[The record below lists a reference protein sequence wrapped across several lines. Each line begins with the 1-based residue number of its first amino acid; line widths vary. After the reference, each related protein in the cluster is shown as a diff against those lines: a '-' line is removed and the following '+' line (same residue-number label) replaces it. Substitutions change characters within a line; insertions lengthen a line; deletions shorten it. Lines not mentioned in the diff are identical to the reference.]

1 MDLELT
7 GRRAVVTGGSRGI
20 GLAVGRALAAEGA
33 DVALVARTEDV
44 LERAAA
50 DVARASG
57 RNVIG
62 VPADTGDDASVATM
76 VELVVAQLGGV
87 DILVNAAATP
97 ATGAPFTDDDLE
109 GEVNVKVR
117 GYLRCARAVAPLM
130 VESGW
135 GRIVNI
141 AGLAARQTGNL
152 VGTVRNVAVAA
163 LTKNL
168 ADELGPRGVNVNV
181 VHPGMTRT
189 ERTPE
194 AMAAMAQS
202 RGVTVEELERA
213 LQGAVSLGRLVT
225 AEEVAAVVTFLASPK
240 SVAIN
245 GDPVVAGGGARGSI
259 HY

>member
-1 MDLELT
+1 
-7 GRRAVVTGGSRGI
+7 
-20 GLAVGRALAAEGA
+20 
-33 DVALVARTEDV
+33 
-44 LERAAA
+44 
-50 DVARASG
+50 
-57 RNVIG
+57 
-62 VPADTGDDASVATM
+62 
-76 VELVVAQLGGV
+76 
-87 DILVNAAATP
+87 
-97 ATGAPFTDDDLE
+97 
-109 GEVNVKVR
+109 
-117 GYLRCARAVAPLM
+117 
-130 VESGW
+130 
-135 GRIVNI
+135 
-141 AGLAARQTGNL
+141 
-152 VGTVRNVAVAA
+152 VRNVAVAA

-168 ADELGPRGVNVNV
+168 ADELGPRGVNVTV

-213 LQGAVSLGRLVT
+213 LDAAVSLGRIVT